1 MTEKVASKNYVLY
14 FDKDKPHHLAFFQAL
29 LDRVEKYEPEALQ
42 PGGDLND
49 LWRAAVETKAPMPA
63 NPKAKPAP
71 AAPVASSGAVDW
83 GAMMAMAKKAGA
95 KFPELVA
102 AQGALESN
110 WYKSTSGA
118 NNYFGLKGSGT
129 TKQTKEFVNG
139 KWVTIKDSF
148 IDFASTEDCVSYL
161 VDRWYKDYK
170 GYKGV
175 NNAKTRDE
183 AAKMLVKEGY
193 ATDPS
198 YAEKL
203 IRLMNEKTPI
213 SSRPPA
219 VQLQQG
225 SSLLIVIPGAD
236 GPKKSPHDFGMKS
249 ADTHIV
255 VNDIN
260 ETARAFSHDGRVLW
274 EVSALAR
281 GQGRDTE
288 YRHRNADTPPG
299 LYKIGDIYRDYE
311 RAGVNPPF
319 DQTLMAYGWY
329 TFDMVELENQEAK
342 HGRAGICLHGGGSAI
357 GWPGAWA
364 PRQPLFATMGCVRMH
379 NIDLRD
385 KVLPLTKSG
394 TVFISVY
401 QEKLA

>member
-1 MTEKVASKNYVLY
+1 MTEKVASKSYVLY

-110 WYKSTSGA
+110 WYKSTSGT

-148 IDFASTEDCVSYL
+148 INFASTEDCVSYL

-203 IRLMNEKTPI
+203 IRLMNENSKPASAPASPVKQNKPAAPPKEQEPGRVRPENPFTTRI
-213 SSRPPA
+213 SANFTLGELALNLEARRFEHQYQVDTAAELVAFLERVRARFKGHSVIITSGYRPPA
-219 VQLQQG
+219 INSAVGGASNSEHLFNGPDIGAVDFYVDGVSIKEVQDWCDQNWPY
-225 SSLLIVIPGAD
+225 SLG
-236 GPKKSPHDFGMKS
+236 
-249 ADTHIV
+249 
-255 VNDIN
+255 
-260 ETARAFSHDGRVLW
+260 
-274 EVSALAR
+274 
-281 GQGRDTE
+281 
-288 YRHRNADTPPG
+288 
-299 LYKIGDIYRDYE
+299 
-311 RAGVNPPF
+311 
-319 DQTLMAYGWY
+319 YG
-329 TFDMVELENQEAK
+329 
-342 HGRAGICLHGGGSAI
+342 
-357 GWPGAWA
+357 A
-364 PRQPLFATMGCVRMH
+364 PRGFVHLGIRTGRPRVRWH
-379 NIDLRD
+379 
-385 KVLPLTKSG
+385 
-394 TVFISVY
+394 Y
-401 QEKLA
+401 